1 MWSKMTSQQDYKLN
15 DDDVKIL
22 KYLFKN
28 TGKTVYQSELW
39 KELKLDS
46 RAVSR
51 SLQKLEGLGFVK
63 RKEAVVKGRKTFLI
77 EPETRKIQE
86 TLTVVKTQ
94 GPGKEFE
101 GVLDV
106 VCVSCPFIY
115 RCYQGGY
122 YDPTNCSMLS
132 EYIKKRVEVD
142 TKSVELK
149 T

>member
-1 MWSKMTSQQDYKLN
+1 MTSQLDYKLN

-22 KYLFKN
+22 KYLSRN
-28 TGKTVYQSELW
+28 TNKTVYQSELW

-51 SLQKLEGLGFVK
+51 SLQKLESMGFVR
-63 RKEAVVKGRKTFLI
+63 RKEAVVNGRKTFLI
-77 EPETRKIQE
+77 EPENQKIQE
-86 TLTVVKTQ
+86 TLTALRTQ
-94 GPGKEFE
+94 GPGAEFE
-101 GVLDV
+101 GVLDI

-132 EYIKKRVEVD
+132 EYIKKQVETASKLV
-142 TKSVELK
+142 KPSS
-149 T
+149 

>member
-1 MWSKMTSQQDYKLN
+1 MTSQQDYKLN

-22 KYLFKN
+22 KYLSKN
-28 TGKTVYQSELW
+28 TGKIVYQSELW

-63 RKEAVVKGRKTFLI
+63 RREAVVKGRKTFLI
-77 EPETRKIQE
+77 EPETRRIQD
-86 TLTVVKTQ
+86 TLTMVKTQ
-94 GPGKEFE
+94 GPGEEFE
-101 GVLDV
+101 GVLNV
-106 VCVSCPFIY
+106 VCVSCPFIH

-132 EYIKKRVEVD
+132 EYIKKRVEAD